1 MITCNKNVEINECV
15 EKVLQCGHEIISK
28 HMNEMWND
36 VLEYW
41 LFIISSW
48 TIWRTVKNK
57 FTMQWIYKKCY
68 KYLKT
73 NISADTYKIIR
84 ISPAK
89 IFCVNTLVLQ
99 IMKNLAKLIFEL
111 GLKYDSVHNC
121 LLVVIIK
128 ILWHVYV

>member
-28 HMNEMWND
+28 HMNEMWNN

-68 KYLKT
+68 KYLET
-73 NISADTYKIIR
+73 NISTDTYKIWNSNHPSQDILYLD
-84 ISPAK
+84 I
-89 IFCVNTLVLQ
+89 CVTNN
-99 IMKNLAKLIFEL
+99 KKLAKLIFEL
-111 GLKYDSVHNC
+111 ELKYDSVHTC
-121 LLVVIIK
+121 LLAVIIK
-128 ILWHVYV
+128 ILWYVY